1 MSTIAEAKKICPDI
15 VIVSGE
21 DLTRFRDVSK
31 DLYNFLQ
38 EFVWSK
44 KVEKL
49 GLDEVFM
56 DVTDMIDFNVEVL
69 NLGDQ
74 SNSFFHLSRTDPTVG
89 FSYDL
94 SLTPRYTYPPTTD
107 LLPPQISTSTPLE
120 NGKDGFLRTRLLVA
134 SHLARHLRQQLENE
148 KGYTVSSG
156 ISTSKLLAKLAG
168 EVHKPDAQT
177 TILPPYENPAEVGEG
192 NVTAFL
198 DAHEVG
204 RIPWIGFKLAHQLRN
219 LVLGRT
225 TAFNMDH
232 VYGGAKEKVLVRDVR
247 CSPSIGPELL
257 ERILRGPGTPQGI
270 GGKIW
275 ELLNGVDNTEV
286 LPARNTPKQ
295 ISIEDSYLRLNTLE
309 EVTRELKK
317 LAESLIRRMH
327 TDLLEDDDDNNNEND
342 NRSASHPTMNDGPP
356 IGAAKDGRPRP
367 APKRRWIA
375 CPHAIRLSTRSHL
388 SNDPSAP
395 SRPSLNRTSRSCPT
409 PPFLFSLA
417 NPPTHLAAKLVTET
431 LTPLFRRLHPEK
443 SGWELSLVNV
453 AVVNMVEGDGGRGV
467 ESLFRR
473 LEERRKGDEGGS
485 GWRGN
490 RIVAGQRFGS
500 EDCISSTQESNE
512 DSEDLCSSSRDGN
525 EGTLFQNSEQCDI
538 CGAVMPDF
546 AMPAH
551 ERLHVI

>member
-1 MSTIAEAKKICPDI
+1 MSPIAEAKKICPDI

-38 EFVWSK
+38 EFIWSK
-44 KVEKL
+44 KVERL

-69 NLGDQ
+69 NLNDR

-94 SLTPRYTYPPTTD
+94 SLTPGYTYP
-107 LLPPQISTSTPLE
+107 STSDLPSQRLSAPTPRE
-120 NGKDGFLRTRLLVA
+120 SDKDGLLCIRLLVA
-134 SHLARHLRQQLENE
+134 SHLARHLRQQLEAD

-168 EVHKPDAQT
+168 EVHKPNAQT
-177 TILPPYENPAEVGEG
+177 TILPPYEASAEFRES

-225 TAFNMDH
+225 TAFSMDH

-247 CSPSIGPELL
+247 CFPSVGPELL
-257 ERILRGPGTPQGI
+257 EKILRGPGTPQGI
-270 GGKIW
+270 GSKTW
-275 ELLNGVDNTEV
+275 ELLNGIDNTEV
-286 LPARNTPKQ
+286 LPARKTPKQ

-309 EVTRELKK
+309 EVTTQLKK

-327 TDLLEDDDDNNNEND
+327 IDLLEDDDDENC
-342 NRSASHPTMNDGPP
+342 NRPSSPNPTTNDGPP
-356 IGAAKDGRPRP
+356 VEAAKDGPRHP
-367 APKRRWIA
+367 TAKKRWIA
-375 CPHAIRLSTRSHL
+375 CPRTIRLSTRSRS
-388 SNDPSAP
+388 SNDPSTPA
-395 SRPSLNRTSRSCPT
+395 RPSFNRSSRSCPA
-409 PPFLFSLA
+409 PPFLFSFA
-417 NPPTHLAAKLVTET
+417 HPPIHLAAKLATET
-431 LTPLFRRLHPEK
+431 LIPLFRRLHPEK
-443 SGWELSLVNV
+443 SGWDLSLVNV

-467 ESLFRR
+467 ERMFKR
-473 LEERRKGDEGGS
+473 LEERRKVTEEEYLS
-485 GWRGN
+485 ARSQ
-490 RIVAGQRFGS
+490 IAAEQRFGS
-500 EDCISSTQESNE
+500 EDCIPSTQDSNE
-512 DSEDLCSSSRDGN
+512 DLEDPRNSSRDGDG
-525 EGTLFQNSEQCDI
+525 GTLFQNSEQCDI

-551 ERLHVI
+551 ERFHAM